1 MSSHP
6 TVAIL
11 KEKFG
16 EQHFDEREFRGDTT
30 VIIPKSLLIDV
41 LKFLRDDPRCG
52 YNQLIDVWGADYMGY
67 PNEEARFGLLYP
79 LLNIEENRRITIK
92 LLIALEDMQVPTAT
106 GLFAGA
112 EWPER
117 EAAEMFGFIFVGHP
131 DPRRL
136 LLCDLFDGK
145 YPLRKDYPLK
155 GMGERESYT
164 PVTTES
170 A

>member
-1 MSSHP
+1 MTEHP

-11 KEKFG
+11 REQFG
-16 EQHFDEREFRGDTT
+16 EQHFNAREFRGDTT
-30 VIIPKSLLIDV
+30 VIVPKSLLLDV
-41 LKFLRDDPRCG
+41 IRFLHDDPRCG
-52 YNQLIDVWGADYMGY
+52 YNQLTDVWGADYLNY
-67 PNEEARFGLLYP
+67 PNEEARFGILYP
-79 LLNIEENRRITIK
+79 LLNIEENRRITVK
-92 LLIALEDMQVPTAT
+92 VLLSEQDLKVPSLT
-106 GLFAGA
+106 GLYAGA

-117 EAAEMFGFIFVGHP
+117 EAAEMFGFVFEGHP

-136 LLCDLFDGK
+136 LLCDLFEGK